1 MLNLIGE
8 GLAKGT
14 KKALQETAEEVGEKA
29 AAKVAKKAAKKV
41 IPVSYIDDAAEI
53 VVGKPKM
60 MDIYRGI
67 SSETTD
73 DMKKYLSDMVDAKIR
88 PRTYGSEAK
97 YGEGYYFGNFGDARG
112 YADRNADDSVR
123 AILKTD
129 VPTNR
134 FITISGKNRNRPED
148 FYNRALKRAMGADE
162 ETVKK
167 QALADIDRYLQKN
180 GLLGFRTPKEKYF
193 DPYYVIAKNDPA
205 WMDNLTVESA
215 IKDGLYDRNTKPD
228 DVLKNELN
236 SVISHPSEL
245 SSLLSPEIRNSK
257 GPSLVEMARNIKAM
271 RASRNMAEDG
281 IRRIG
286 SSAVAKVDPST
297 LPAGYGKLVNY
308 LNGDQTAMLEKT
320 IGKELD
326 DTAAPEA
333 VKQYLK
339 EVGYDIKPNYVDN
352 INTARQVLFDE
363 LLDDMN
369 MSGSPYTRFL
379 ETRNKLQ
386 KDNFGKG
393 VGPRS
398 FTISADD
405 DMLYQTAAAKL
416 DREYSDRLG
425 IGRSHTP
432 MNDNALGPDTRGV
445 YMAGGIGID
454 PYYATGE
461 TGVSTAAHE
470 RMHAWQDANSGWDSR
485 VTDAIGELRDEL
497 KNFYHDKPTIK
508 KYRGNNYDIDY
519 YLDPKEQEARML
531 QSYLDNEGFTDTH
544 HKHDAR
550 GVEWGNEIKPAFD
563 KFYDKI
569 RALSKAG
576 VALPVGLA
584 LLLGENYNNKKKE
597 G

>member
-29 AAKVAKKAAKKV
+29 AAKVAKKGAKETGESALSKIVSKTPVAASDIADGKLSKLIEKAKNYKTPERFYKMNNPIKGSEIWGDKPASIFQRDNRAV
-41 IPVSYIDDAAEI
+41 RVNMFPNDAVKGTGMTKQYLLNMLKDAYDQGITSIVPSYGIYTKEGASFMDHLAEQGWLDAATSGSGYKSYSI
-53 VVGKPKM
+53 APKIQEWEKTTPLE
-60 MDIYRGI
+60 DIFQQAH
-67 SSETTD
+67 T
-73 DMKKYLSDMVDAKIR
+73 
-88 PRTYGSEAK
+88 
-97 YGEGYYFGNFGDARG
+97 
-112 YADRNADDSVR
+112 
-123 AILKTD
+123 LK
-129 VPTNR
+129 
-134 FITISGKNRNRPED
+134 
-148 FYNRALKRAMGADE
+148 
-162 ETVKK
+162 
-167 QALADIDRYLQKN
+167 
-180 GLLGFRTPKEKYF
+180 
-193 DPYYVIAKNDPA
+193 
-205 WMDNLTVESA
+205 
-215 IKDGLYDRNTKPD
+215 
-228 DVLKNELN
+228 
-236 SVISHPSEL
+236 
-245 SSLLSPEIRNSK
+245 SK
-257 GPSLVEMARNIKAM
+257 GPSLVDMARNIKAM

-339 EVGYDIKPNYVDN
+339 EVGYDIKPNYIDN
-352 INTARQVLFDE
+352 VNTARQVLFDE

-379 ETRNKLQ
+379 ETRNKLE

-563 KFYDKI
+563 KFYDKL
-569 RALSKAG
+569 RTLSKAG
-576 VALPVGLA
+576 VALPAVGLA